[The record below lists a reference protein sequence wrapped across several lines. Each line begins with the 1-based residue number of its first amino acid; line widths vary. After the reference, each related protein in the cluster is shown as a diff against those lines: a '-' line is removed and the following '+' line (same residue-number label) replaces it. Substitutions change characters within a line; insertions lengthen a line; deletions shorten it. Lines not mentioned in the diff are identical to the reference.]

1 MPSLPEPPQQSNRP
15 GQPLAEPVVD
25 ERLLRRRVKELVFK
39 VFLALVLVAGVI
51 LSARR
56 LASVEPPFSSSLG
69 FYFSAWLALL
79 LALAGGLAGHGAWVL
94 WWTRRHRGL
103 RYRPRVSWLP
113 HFGPA
118 PAGILTLALAGCTFL
133 ASCFLDPSRPGPPT
147 PDRDEPADTGPPL
160 FRDVTANSGVRFGYR
175 NGEEADEYT
184 ILETFGGG
192 VALIDYDGDGL
203 LDVFITGGGYF
214 KGRKVHG
221 HPCKLYRNLGNWKF
235 QDVTAQVFP
244 NMATFYTHGCAVAD
258 YDCDGWPDL
267 LVTGWGRLALYHNE
281 PVNPDDP
288 SKGRRFR
295 DVTEEAGLPWGLW
308 TTSAAWG
315 DLDGDGY
322 PDLYVCQY
330 ANWSFTDNHPT
341 NCSYDNHKTRDV
353 CTPRTFKPLP
363 HRLFRNNGN
372 GTFTDVSQEAG
383 LKGVERADRSGRGL
397 GVVFV
402 DLNGDGRPEIFVAN
416 DLSDRFLYVNRSRPG
431 KLRFKEVGLKCGVA
445 RDDRGQPNGSMG
457 VAAADYN
464 GSGRPS
470 LWVTNYAHE
479 MPGLFSNECRD
490 DRLFFEF
497 RTQISGISAIGM
509 SYVGW
514 GTGFLDV
521 DHHGREDLVF
531 VTGHERRHPFGTNRR
546 GQRPVLLRNE
556 GEGRFTDRTRQGGA
570 YFQRD
575 HLGRGLAL
583 GDLDND
589 GRVGLVISHLNQPV
603 ALLRNVARPNH
614 HWLGV
619 ELAGRKHRDVV
630 GARLRLEAA
639 GRKQYRFAQAGGSY
653 LSSGDRR
660 HVFGLGT
667 ARRIDR
673 LTVTW
678 PSGRSQEWK
687 HLAIDR
693 YWKIVEGQEP
703 VERPRRRGKK

>member
-1 MPSLPEPPQQSNRP
+1 MPHLPEPPQKSNRP
-15 GQPLAEPVVD
+15 GKALAGLVVD
-25 ERLLRRRVKELVFK
+25 ERLLRRRVKELSFK
-39 VFLALVLVAGVI
+39 LFLSLVLIAGVI
-51 LSARR
+51 LSVRR
-56 LASVEPPFSSSLG
+56 LASIERLFSSSLG
-69 FYFSAWLALL
+69 FCFAAWLVLL
-79 LALAGGLAGHGAWVL
+79 LALAGGLAGHAAWVL
-94 WWTRRHRGL
+94 WWTHRHRGL
-103 RYRPRVSWLP
+103 RYLEEASWLQ

-118 PAGILTLALAGCTFL
+118 PAGFMTVALAGFTIL
-133 ASCFLDPSRPGPPT
+133 ASGFLDSSSPGVLAADP
-147 PDRDEPADTGPPL
+147 DEPAYTGPPL
-160 FRDVTANSGVRFGYR
+160 FRDVTENSGVRFGYR

-214 KGRKVHG
+214 DGRKIHG
-221 HPCKLYRNLGNWKF
+221 HPCRLYKNLGHWRF

-244 NMATFYTHGCAVAD
+244 NMPMFYTHGCAVAD

-281 PVNPDDP
+281 SDG
-288 SKGRRFR
+288 KGGRVLVEVSQR
-295 DVTEEAGLPWGLW
+295 TGLPEGLW
-308 TTSAAWG
+308 STSAAWG

-322 PDLYVCQY
+322 PDLYICQY
-330 ANWSFTDNHPT
+330 ANWSFDNHPT
-341 NCSYDNHKTRDV
+341 DCSYDNHKTRDV
-353 CTPRTFKPLP
+353 CTPRTFKPLA

-372 GTFTDVSQEAG
+372 GTFTDVSKEAG
-383 LKGVERADRSGRGL
+383 LKGVEHADSSGRGL

-416 DLSDRFLYVNRSRPG
+416 DLSDRFLYLNRSRPG
-431 KLRFKEVGLKCGVA
+431 KLLFEEVGQTCGVA

-457 VAAADYN
+457 VAAGDYN
-464 GSGRPS
+464 GCGRPS

-479 MPGLFSNECRD
+479 MPGLFSNECTDGRF
-490 DRLFFEF
+490 FFEF
-497 RTQISGISAIGM
+497 RTQMSGISAIGM

-521 DHHGREDLVF
+521 DHHGGEDLVF
-531 VTGHERRHPFGTNRR
+531 VNGHERRHPFGTNRR
-546 GQRPVLLRNE
+546 GQRPVLLRKE
-556 GEGRFTDRTRQGGA
+556 SGGRFSDITSQGGA
-570 YFQRD
+570 YFQTE

-589 GRVGLVISHLNQPV
+589 GRIDLVISHLNQPV
-603 ALLRNVARPNH
+603 ALLRNVAGQDN

-630 GARLRLEAA
+630 GARLLLEAA

-653 LSSGDRR
+653 MSSGDRR

-687 HLAIDR
+687 GLAIDR

-703 VERPRRRGKK
+703 VDRPREQWKK